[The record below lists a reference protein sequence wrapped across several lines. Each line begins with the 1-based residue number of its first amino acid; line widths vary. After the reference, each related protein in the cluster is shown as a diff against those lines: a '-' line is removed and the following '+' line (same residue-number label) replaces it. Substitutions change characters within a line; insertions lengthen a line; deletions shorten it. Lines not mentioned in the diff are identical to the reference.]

1 MPRSAGVLFGG
12 SSETV
17 DRGARDKRDE
27 MGWQQRAQSAASEQ
41 REERATTTIA
51 DPRRRGVLNSGVSLA
66 GWCVQPRADE
76 RRESP
81 QLRTVASRW
90 RDALRAT
97 AASPLGRSEP
107 TDGGRAPRSGGRAT
121 CVLDDDRDHD
131 RATATA
137 SSPTRSTPR
146 CRAALRRHRA
156 VGGAEVQGGPPVG
169 AHKACRLRCTT
180 KHIHG
185 RLLVFY
191 RSRCP
196 SGEGACVS
204 DDLGLSVGDWG
215 FQCEAPTRRGVG
227 GAEIM
232 VW

>member
-156 VGGAEVQGGPPVG
+156 VGDGG
-169 AHKACRLRCTT
+169 
-180 KHIHG
+180 G
-185 RLLVFY
+185 RARA
-191 RSRCP
+191 RSRRRCVRRRRSSPRRSRATGSRACCGSTRATTRSP
-196 SGEGACVS
+196 SACGCSRWVI
-204 DDLGLSVGDWG
+204 V
-215 FQCEAPTRRGVG
+215 
-227 GAEIM
+227 M
-232 VW
+232 

>member
-107 TDGGRAPRSGGRAT
+107 TDGGRAPRSGGAARRVFSTTTAT
-121 CVLDDDRDHD
+121 TTVRPRLRRVRRVRRRVAARRGDATGRSATAAEGRGRVLVAAACAAEGARRGD
-131 RATATA
+131 RALREVAPA
-137 SSPTRSTPR
+137 AVRLALPRARRVPAAARGGSS
-146 CRAALRRHRA
+146 
-156 VGGAEVQGGPPVG
+156 
-169 AHKACRLRCTT
+169 
-180 KHIHG
+180 
-185 RLLVFY
+185 
-191 RSRCP
+191 
-196 SGEGACVS
+196 
-204 DDLGLSVGDWG
+204 
-215 FQCEAPTRRGVG
+215 
-227 GAEIM
+227 
-232 VW
+232 